1 MEQAVNQPLN
11 SLTAPKLKTR
21 KPGKDTKQTRPALT
35 EQADANIRQQ
45 MIFDPS
51 GNPPCYDAFISCFRT
66 LRFQFLLQLKSTQGA
81 LPCCGIINPPPR
93 FSGTRVRIRASYK
106 HVQKVHPRMQPSPA
120 PAPAQSEPRAAYPF
134 HLSPVA
140 R

>member
-1 MEQAVNQPLN
+1 MEQAINQPLN

-21 KPGKDTKQTRPALT
+21 KPGKDTKQPRPALT

-45 MIFDPS
+45 MIFVPS
-51 GNPPCYDAFISCFRT
+51 GNTPCYDAFISCFRT
-66 LRFQFLLQLKSTQGA
+66 LRFQFLLQLKKTPQGA
-81 LPCCGIINPPPR
+81 LLWYHQPTPR

-120 PAPAQSEPRAAYPF
+120 PAQSEPRAAYPF